1 MDNKS
6 KKRSKGMGLC
16 GSLVI
21 LFIILKIMDIISW
34 SWLWVFSPIWITLI
48 TCVVAFGLIL
58 VVGRIKKDKW

>member
-16 GSLVI
+16 CSLVI

>member
-6 KKRSKGMGLC
+6 KKRSKSMGVC

-48 TCVVAFGLIL
+48 TCVVALGLIL

>member
-6 KKRSKGMGLC
+6 KKRSKSMGLC

-58 VVGRIKKDKW
+58 VVGRIKKGKW